1 MPKIP
6 QFKSGGQLQIGNSGR
21 IPVTTQS
28 LKQTEI
34 LSDVSDIITDF
45 GIKQKTIEDKTEALE
60 LENASV
66 IELNSAVQEASK
78 YTNKEK
84 ANSYLMNESKRIKT
98 FYESK
103 ATSNSVKNLFQNNYL
118 LEEQKQ
124 IFKVDNAVYKN
135 TVQKAQDQKELK
147 LSRIYKDYFFADN
160 PLAKDTAYNTLVQI
174 ELDDVTQDDATRDN
188 NIALIPR
195 KIDYFTAKQKIS
207 KDPIDALKGLLD
219 ENQYKNL
226 DVDTLTSL
234 ISEAKS
240 GASQGVKDD
249 VLNYFA
255 LKRAG
260 KEANINEDS
269 VKLVLGDNY
278 YNEFKEKQSG
288 YERSSYFASRIMT
301 SKLGDGMSIANMFP
315 IRKGSEALDL
325 QLQQELKTLVVE
337 KEKMFNSDPA
347 KLILGYNE
355 IVQEKYNDF
364 LNEEDQEI
372 KKQKFQ
378 IYSNSMRETQIEM
391 GGHPLSV
398 KLMTKEEA
406 LQNVASITDETKS
419 WKEQKGILDG
429 VVDMYGANNAQTIFD
444 QLSSEKLPF
453 YIRTAMSIDNQNLSE
468 SILASGKIKD
478 LENLVKPKLPSQ
490 ISLQKIKT
498 LIAKDLEKYE
508 DIINS
513 QPEGSVS
520 KEEYILSLR
529 ETLYKASLHEINK
542 GENYDTATGNAVKQ
556 FLEDYDTSQKTYLIP
571 TNVNGDD
578 VSKEAVI
585 NKADRIL
592 LSVEQSDYLK
602 RFMGDDF
609 THYATT
615 LSSAESLPDE
625 IKLSDDK
632 TFNAYVKNRMTD
644 SIKKHSKWLL
654 NGSST
659 GIVLYVEL
667 AGGKILPVQNSK
679 GEKIEFFFTPQKD
692 QNPNIKNSIELV
704 EPGTQKPLVDFDK
717 PTIEDYIKPSEL

>member
-6 QFKSGGQLQIGNSGR
+6 TFTSQSKIQIGNSGA
-21 IPVTTQS
+21 IPVATQS
-28 LKQTEI
+28 LAQTKTLENI
-34 LSDVSDIITDF
+34 SSIITDF
-45 GIKQKTIEDKTEALE
+45 GVKQKVIQDKTEALK
-60 LENASV
+60 LENQSV
-66 IELNSAVQEASK
+66 IELNTATQQASK
-78 YTNKEK
+78 MTNKEQ
-84 ANSYLMNESKRIKT
+84 ANAYLMSESKRINN
-98 FYESK
+98 FYASK
-103 ATSNSVKNLFQNNYL
+103 ATTSSVKNLFQNNYL
-118 LEEQKQ
+118 IEEQKQ
-124 IFKVDNAVYKN
+124 IYKVDNAVYKN
-135 TVQKAQDQKELK
+135 LIQEAEDQKQLK
-147 LSRIYKDYFFADN
+147 IQSTVKDFLFGDNQLTRETIYDSLIKIENDD
-160 PLAKDTAYNTLVQI
+160 LVQ
-174 ELDDVTQDDATRDN
+174 DDSSRSR

-195 KIDYFTAKQKIS
+195 KIDYFMGKKAIA
-207 KDPIDALKGLLD
+207 DNPIDALKSFYD
-219 ENQYKNL
+219 KNQYKNL
-226 DVDTLTSL
+226 DTDTLTSL
-234 ISEAKS
+234 INEAKS

-255 LKRAG
+255 LKGAG
-260 KEANINEDS
+260 KAADINEDS
-269 VKLVLGDNY
+269 IKLVLGDNY

-325 QLQQELKTLVVE
+325 QLQQELKTLVVQ
-337 KEKMFNSDPA
+337 KEKMFISDPA
-347 KLILGYNE
+347 QLILGYNE
-355 IVQEKYNDF
+355 IVQEKYNNF
-364 LNEEDQEI
+364 LTEEDSEI

-378 IYSNSMRETQIEM
+378 EYSNSMRETQIEM
-391 GGHPLSV
+391 GSHPLSV
-398 KLMTKEEA
+398 KLMTKQEA
-406 LQNVASITDETKS
+406 LDNVAKITDETKS
-419 WKEQKGILDG
+419 WKEQKGTLDSI
-429 VVDMYGANNAQTIFD
+429 VDMYGANNAQTIFD

-453 YIRTAMSIDNQNLSE
+453 YIRTAMSIDNENLSE

-490 ISLQKIKT
+490 VSLQKIQT

-508 DIINS
+508 DIINN

-529 ETLYKASLHEINK
+529 DTLYKAALHEINK

-556 FLEDYDTSQKTYLIP
+556 FLEDYDTSQRTYLIP
-571 TNVNGDD
+571 NNVNGVD

-592 LSVEQSDYLK
+592 LSVEESDYLK

-625 IKLSDDK
+625 IKVSDDK

-667 AGGKILPVQNSK
+667 AGGKIIPIQNSK
-679 GEKIEFFFTPQKD
+679 GEKIEFFFTSQKD
-692 QNPNIKNSIELV
+692 QDPSIKNSIELV
-704 EPGTQKPLVDFDK
+704 EPGTQKNLIDFDP
-717 PTIEDYIKPSEL
+717 PTIEDYIEPTE

>member
-6 QFKSGGQLQIGNSGR
+6 TFTSQSKIQIGNSGA
-21 IPVTTQS
+21 IPVATQS
-28 LKQTEI
+28 LAQTKTLENI
-34 LSDVSDIITDF
+34 SSIITDF
-45 GIKQKTIEDKTEALE
+45 GVKQKVIQDKTEALK
-60 LENASV
+60 LENQSV
-66 IELNSAVQEASK
+66 IELNTATQQASK
-78 YTNKEK
+78 MTNKEQ
-84 ANSYLMNESKRIKT
+84 ANAYLMSESKRINN
-98 FYESK
+98 FYASK
-103 ATSNSVKNLFQNNYL
+103 ATTSSVKNLFQNNYL
-118 LEEQKQ
+118 IEEQKQ
-124 IFKVDNAVYKN
+124 IYKVDNAVYKN
-135 TVQKAQDQKELK
+135 LLQEAEDQKQLKIESTVKDFLFGDNELT
-147 LSRIYKDYFFADN
+147 RQTIYDSLIKIENDD
-160 PLAKDTAYNTLVQI
+160 LVQ
-174 ELDDVTQDDATRDN
+174 DDSSRSR

-195 KIDYFTAKQKIS
+195 KIDYFMGKKAIA
-207 KDPIDALKGLLD
+207 DNPIDALKSFYD
-219 ENQYKNL
+219 KNQYKNL
-226 DVDTLTSL
+226 DTDTLTSL
-234 ISEAKS
+234 INEAKS

-255 LKRAG
+255 LKGAG
-260 KEANINEDS
+260 KAADINEDS
-269 VKLVLGDNY
+269 IKLVLGDNY

-325 QLQQELKTLVVE
+325 QLQQELKTLVVQ
-337 KEKMFNSDPA
+337 KEKMFISDPA
-347 KLILGYNE
+347 QLILGYNE
-355 IVQEKYNDF
+355 IVQEKYNNF
-364 LNEEDQEI
+364 LTEEDSEI

-378 IYSNSMRETQIEM
+378 EYSNSMRETQIEM
-391 GGHPLSV
+391 GSHPLSV
-398 KLMTKEEA
+398 KLMTKQEA
-406 LQNVASITDETKS
+406 LDNVAKITDETKS
-419 WKEQKGILDG
+419 WKEQKGTLDSI
-429 VVDMYGANNAQTIFD
+429 VDMYGANNAQTIFD

-453 YIRTAMSIDNQNLSE
+453 HIRTAMSIDNENLSE
-468 SILASGKIKD
+468 SILASGKIND

-490 ISLQKIKT
+490 VSLQKIQT

-508 DIINS
+508 DIINN

-529 ETLYKASLHEINK
+529 DTLYKAALHEINK

-556 FLEDYDTSQKTYLIP
+556 FLEDYDTSQRTYLIP
-571 TNVNGDD
+571 NNVNGVD

-592 LSVEQSDYLK
+592 LSVEESDYLE
-602 RFMGDDF
+602 RFMGDNF

-625 IKLSDDK
+625 IKVSDDK
-632 TFNAYVKNRMTD
+632 TFNSYVKNRMTD

-667 AGGKILPVQNSK
+667 AGGKIIPIQNSK

-692 QNPNIKNSIELV
+692 QDLSIKNSIELV
-704 EPGTQKPLVDFDK
+704 EPGTQKNLIDFDP
-717 PTIEDYIKPSEL
+717 PTIEDYIEPTE

>member
-6 QFKSGGQLQIGNSGR
+6 TFTSQSKIQIGNSGA
-21 IPVTTQS
+21 IPVATQS
-28 LKQTEI
+28 LAQTKTLENI
-34 LSDVSDIITDF
+34 SSIITDF
-45 GIKQKTIEDKTEALE
+45 GVKQKVIQDKTEALK
-60 LENASV
+60 LENQSV
-66 IELNSAVQEASK
+66 IELNTATQQASK
-78 YTNKEK
+78 MTNKEQ
-84 ANSYLMNESKRIKT
+84 ANAYLMSESKRINN
-98 FYESK
+98 FYTSK
-103 ATSNSVKNLFQNNYL
+103 ATTSSVKNLFQSNYL
-118 LEEQKQ
+118 IEEQKQ
-124 IFKVDNAVYKN
+124 IYKVDNAVYKN
-135 TVQKAQDQKELK
+135 LIQEAEDQKQLKIESTVKDFLFGDNELT
-147 LSRIYKDYFFADN
+147 RQTIYDSLIKIENDD
-160 PLAKDTAYNTLVQI
+160 LVQ
-174 ELDDVTQDDATRDN
+174 DDSSRSR

-195 KIDYFTAKQKIS
+195 KIDYFMGKKAIA
-207 KDPIDALKGLLD
+207 DNPIDALKGFYD
-219 ENQYKNL
+219 KNQYKNL
-226 DVDTLTSL
+226 DTDTLTSL
-234 ISEAKS
+234 INEAKS

-255 LKRAG
+255 LKGAG
-260 KEANINEDS
+260 KAADINEDS
-269 VKLVLGDNY
+269 IKLVLGDNY

-325 QLQQELKTLVVE
+325 QLQQELKTLVVQ
-337 KEKMFNSDPA
+337 KEKMFISDPA
-347 KLILGYNE
+347 QLILGYNE
-355 IVQEKYNDF
+355 IVQEKYNNF
-364 LNEEDQEI
+364 LTEEDSEI

-378 IYSNSMRETQIEM
+378 EYSNSMRETQIEM
-391 GGHPLSV
+391 GSHPLSV
-398 KLMTKEEA
+398 KLMTKQEA
-406 LQNVASITDETKS
+406 LDNVAKITDETKS
-419 WKEQKGILDG
+419 WKEQKGTLDSI
-429 VVDMYGANNAQTIFD
+429 VDMYGANNAQTIFD

-453 YIRTAMSIDNQNLSE
+453 HIRTAMSIDNENLSE

-490 ISLQKIKT
+490 VSLQKIQT

-508 DIINS
+508 DIINN

-529 ETLYKASLHEINK
+529 DTLYKAALHEINK

-556 FLEDYDTSQKTYLIP
+556 FLEDYDTSQRTYLIP
-571 TNVNGDD
+571 NNVNGVD

-592 LSVEQSDYLK
+592 LSVEESDYLE
-602 RFMGDDF
+602 RFMGDNF

-625 IKLSDDK
+625 IKVSDDK
-632 TFNAYVKNRMTD
+632 TFNSYVKNRMTD

-667 AGGKILPVQNSK
+667 AGGKIIPIQNSK

-692 QNPNIKNSIELV
+692 QDPSIKNSIELV
-704 EPGTQKPLVDFDK
+704 EPGTQKNLIDFDP
-717 PTIEDYIKPSEL
+717 PTIEDYIEPTE

>member
-6 QFKSGGQLQIGNSGR
+6 TFTSQSKIQIGNSGA
-21 IPVTTQS
+21 IPVATQS
-28 LKQTEI
+28 LAQTKTLENI
-34 LSDVSDIITDF
+34 SSIITDF
-45 GIKQKTIEDKTEALE
+45 GVKQKVIQDKTEALK
-60 LENASV
+60 LENQSV
-66 IELNSAVQEASK
+66 IELNTATQQASK
-78 YTNKEK
+78 MTNKEQ
-84 ANSYLMNESKRIKT
+84 ANAYLMSESKRINN
-98 FYESK
+98 FYASK
-103 ATSNSVKNLFQNNYL
+103 ATTSSVKNLFQNNYL
-118 LEEQKQ
+118 IEEQKQ
-124 IFKVDNAVYKN
+124 IYKVDNAVYKN
-135 TVQKAQDQKELK
+135 LIQEAEDQKQLK
-147 LSRIYKDYFFADN
+147 IQSTVKDFLFGDNQLTRETIYDSLIKIENDD
-160 PLAKDTAYNTLVQI
+160 LVQ
-174 ELDDVTQDDATRDN
+174 DDSSRSR

-195 KIDYFTAKQKIS
+195 KIDYFMGKKAIA
-207 KDPIDALKGLLD
+207 DNPIDALKSFYD
-219 ENQYKNL
+219 KNQYKNL
-226 DVDTLTSL
+226 DTDTLTSL
-234 ISEAKS
+234 INEAKS

-255 LKRAG
+255 LKGAG
-260 KEANINEDS
+260 KAADINEDS
-269 VKLVLGDNY
+269 IKLVLGDNY

-325 QLQQELKTLVVE
+325 QLQQELKTLVVQ
-337 KEKMFNSDPA
+337 KEKMFISDPA
-347 KLILGYNE
+347 QLILGYNE
-355 IVQEKYNDF
+355 IVQEKYNNF
-364 LNEEDQEI
+364 LTEEDSEI

-378 IYSNSMRETQIEM
+378 EYSNSMRETQIEM
-391 GGHPLSV
+391 GSHPLSV
-398 KLMTKEEA
+398 KLMTKQEA
-406 LQNVASITDETKS
+406 LDNVAKITDETKS
-419 WKEQKGILDG
+419 WKEQKGTLDSI
-429 VVDMYGANNAQTIFD
+429 VDMYGANNAQTIFD

-453 YIRTAMSIDNQNLSE
+453 HIRTAMSIDNENLSE

-490 ISLQKIKT
+490 VSLQKIQT

-508 DIINS
+508 DIINN

-529 ETLYKASLHEINK
+529 DTLYKAALHEINK

-556 FLEDYDTSQKTYLIP
+556 FLEDYDTSQRTYLIP
-571 TNVNGDD
+571 NNVNGVD

-592 LSVEQSDYLK
+592 LSVEESDYLK

-625 IKLSDDK
+625 IKVSDDK

-667 AGGKILPVQNSK
+667 AGGKIIPIQNSK
-679 GEKIEFFFTPQKD
+679 GEKIEFFFTSQKD
-692 QNPNIKNSIELV
+692 QDPSIKNSIELV
-704 EPGTQKPLVDFDK
+704 EPGTQKNLIDFDP
-717 PTIEDYIKPSEL
+717 PTIEDYIEPTE